1 MNELEMALDHVHP
14 ENITWKEF
22 QLWFQGEGEARD
34 MVHDAQLHQI
44 GMTRIEEEQTY
55 DLSKKRVEPKIEMMI
70 PITLSNA
77 HLLFIV
83 FENRLA
89 KFFNLEDMKCVH
101 KLHFEISYKLDVEEV
116 NARAAAA
123 KKLLSMGCKDLP

>member
-1 MNELEMALDHVHP
+1 
-14 ENITWKEF
+14 
-22 QLWFQGEGEARD
+22 

-55 DLSKKRVEPKIEMMI
+55 DLSKKRVEPKIELMI
-70 PITLSNA
+70 PISLTNA
-77 HLLFIV
+77 NLLFIV

-101 KLHFEISYKLDVEEV
+101 KLQRYNNGISIKIDKYII
-116 NARAAAA
+116 N
-123 KKLLSMGCKDLP
+123 